1 VIITVSCSCLN
12 CTLFGHMART
22 TADFGVVIEYA
33 CGSGRVYTL
42 WLHHPH
48 PFYFHATVY
57 VGGGNGH
64 GSLFHAFVN
73 VCCSEKS
80 LTHFRLT
87 LSGVLI
93 TMLFKELM

>member
-1 VIITVSCSCLN
+1 MSDFELLAIPVSHS
-12 CTLFGHMART
+12 TLFEHMAHA

-48 PFYFHATVY
+48 PFYFHATFY

-64 GSLFHAFVN
+64 GSLSRAFVH
-73 VCCSEKS
+73 VWC
-80 LTHFRLT
+80 L
-87 LSGVLI
+87 
-93 TMLFKELM
+93 